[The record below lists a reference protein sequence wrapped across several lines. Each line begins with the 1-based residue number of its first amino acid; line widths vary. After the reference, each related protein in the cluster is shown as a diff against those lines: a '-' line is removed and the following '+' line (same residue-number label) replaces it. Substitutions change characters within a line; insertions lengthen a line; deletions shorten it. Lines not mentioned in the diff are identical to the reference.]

1 MNTTTIDPSGT
12 IVSDPLQETARHALA
27 AAGHGHVVHQQ
38 QQHQPT
44 TPGYLLQLAVQQ
56 GADMEKLERLMAL
69 QERWEAAEAKRAF
82 VAAMAEF
89 KAEPMTIFKTKQVG
103 YTTKEGDFVG
113 YTHATLA
120 DVTDVVVPAM
130 GRHGLSHRWDIRQEG
145 GRIHVSCVV
154 THRLGHSETVVMDCP
169 PDSSG
174 KKNPLQQI
182 ASATSYLQRY
192 TLLAVTGMATKDLDN
207 DGADAGGDDDE
218 PAENGPRATSPRPP
232 APPPAAPPEYTDDE
246 FAEKL
251 PTWVDQLT
259 IPNEKTGKCVDPER
273 LIAFVESKGK
283 RFTQAQ
289 NDKLTSYKPPF

>member
-1 MNTTTIDPSGT
+1 MNTTTVQDAT
-12 IVSDPLQETARHALA
+12 IVSDPLQETARHAVA
-27 AAGHGHVVHQQ
+27 TAGHGQMAHQQ
-38 QQHQPT
+38 AQPT

-56 GADMEKLERLMAL
+56 GADLEKLERLMAL

-82 VAAMAEF
+82 IAAMAAF
-89 KAEPMTIFKTKQVG
+89 KAEPMTIFKKKQVG
-103 YTTKEGDFVG
+103 YTTKDGDFVG
-113 YTHATLA
+113 YTHARLA

-169 PDSSG
+169 PDTSG

-192 TLLAVTGMATKDLDN
+192 TLLAVTGMATKDMDN
-207 DGADAGGDDDE
+207 DGADAGDGECGDDD
-218 PAENGPRATSPRPP
+218 NGARAGSPKPP
-232 APPPAAPPEYTDDE
+232 PPPPAALPEYTDDE

-251 PTWVDQLT
+251 PPWVDQLT
-259 IPNEKTGKCVDPER
+259 IPNEKTGKCIAPER
-273 LIAFVESKGK
+273 LIAFIESKGK

-289 NDKLTSYKPPF
+289 KDKLTSYKPPF